1 MSMDF
6 QSTKEQEMIRS
17 MVSEFAEKEIKPIA
31 SEIDETGEFPWD
43 NINKMAKLNLLG
55 LPIPKK
61 YGGAGVET
69 VSYVMAVEE
78 VAKRCASTA
87 VIMSVHTSVGTYPIY
102 LFGTEEQKGKFVT
115 PLAKGERIG
124 AFALTEPGAGS
135 DAASVQTTAILE
147 GDSYVLN
154 GSKIFITNGGVA
166 GSVVVM
172 AMTDKSKRHRGISAF
187 IVEKDTQG
195 FTIGS
200 KEKTMGMIGSDTSEL
215 VFEDCMV
222 PRENL
227 LGKEGMGFQIAM
239 KALDAGRI
247 GIAAQALGIA
257 EAALSESIKY
267 SKEREQFGKPIAK
280 FQAVQW
286 MIANMACEIEAARM
300 LVYNAAFLKDQG
312 KDYSS
317 EAAMAKLYA
326 SEAAR
331 RATIKAIQIHGGY
344 GYIKDYPVER
354 FFRDAK
360 VTEIYEGT
368 SEIQRLVIASS
379 LLK

>member
-1 MSMDF
+1 MDF
-6 QSTKEQEMIRS
+6 TLTKEQEMIKT
-17 MVSEFAEKEIKPIA
+17 MVSEFAEKEVKPHA
-31 SEIDETGEFPWD
+31 QLIDETADFPWET
-43 NINKMAKLNLLG
+43 INKMAKLNLLG
-55 LPIPKK
+55 LPIPQEL
-61 YGGAGVET
+61 GGAGVDT
-69 VSYVMAVEE
+69 VSYVLAVEE
-78 VAKRCASTA
+78 ISKRCASTG

-102 LFGTEEQKGKFVT
+102 LFGTEEQKKKFVI

-124 AFALTEPGAGS
+124 AFALTEPSAGS
-135 DAASVQTTAILE
+135 DAAGVQTTAVLS
-147 GDSYVLN
+147 GDHYILN

-166 GSVVVM
+166 GSVIVM
-172 AMTDKSKRHRGISAF
+172 AMTDKSKGHRGISAF
-187 IVEKDTQG
+187 IVEKGTNG

-215 VFEDCMV
+215 VFENCTI
-222 PRENL
+222 PKENL
-227 LGKEGMGFQIAM
+227 LGKEGMGFKIAM
-239 KALDAGRI
+239 TALDGGRI

-257 EAALSESIKY
+257 EAALEESIKY
-267 SKEREQFGKPIAK
+267 SKEREQFNRPIAK

-300 LVYNAAFLKDQG
+300 LIYNAALK
-312 KDYSS
+312 KDSGANYTK

-326 SEAAR
+326 PEVAM
-331 RATIKAIQIHGGY
+331 RATTKAIQIHGGY

-360 VTEIYEGT
+360 ITEIYEGT
-368 SEIQRLVIASS
+368 SEIQRLVIASN

>member
-1 MSMDF
+1 MDF
-6 QSTKEQEMIRS
+6 QPTKEQQMIRT
-17 MVSEFAEKEIKPIA
+17 MVSEFAEKEIKPLA
-31 SEIDETGEFPWD
+31 AEIDETGEFPWQT
-43 NINKMAKLNLLG
+43 INKMAKLNLMG
-55 LPIPKK
+55 LPIPKDL
-61 YGGAGVET
+61 GGAGVDT
-69 VSYVMAVEE
+69 ISYAIAVEE
-78 VAKRCASTA
+78 IARRCASTA

-102 LFGTEEQKGKFVT
+102 LFGTEEQKEKFVP

-135 DAASVQTTAILE
+135 DAASVQTTAVLKGNHYIL
-147 GDSYVLN
+147 D

-166 GSVVVM
+166 GSVVVL
-172 AMTDKSKRHRGISAF
+172 AMTDKSKGHRGISAF
-187 IVEKDTQG
+187 VVEKDTEG

-215 VFEDCMV
+215 VFENCKV
-222 PRENL
+222 PKENL
-227 LGKEGMGFQIAM
+227 LGNEGMGFKIGM
-239 KALDAGRI
+239 KALDGGRI

-257 EAALSESIKY
+257 EAALSEGIKY
-267 SKEREQFGKPIAK
+267 AKEREQFGRPIAK

-286 MIANMACEIEAARM
+286 MIANMTCEIEAARM
-300 LVYNAAFLKDQG
+300 LVYQAAYMKDQG
-312 KDYSS
+312 TDFSK

-326 SEAAR
+326 SEVAMRSA
-331 RATIKAIQIHGGY
+331 IKSLQIHGGY

-368 SEIQRLVIASS
+368 SEIQRMVIAAN
-379 LLK
+379 LLR

>member
-1 MSMDF
+1 
-6 QSTKEQEMIRS
+6 MIRA
-17 MVSEFAEKEIKPIA
+17 MVSEFAEKEIKPLA
-31 SEIDETGEFPWD
+31 AEIDETGEFPWQT
-43 NINKMAKLNLLG
+43 INKMAKLNLMG
-55 LPIPKK
+55 LPIPKEL
-61 YGGAGVET
+61 GGAGVDT
-69 VSYVMAVEE
+69 ISYAMAVEE
-78 VAKRCASTA
+78 IAKRCASTA

-102 LFGTEEQKGKFVT
+102 LFGTEEQKEKFVP
-115 PLAKGERIG
+115 PLARGERIG

-135 DAASVQTTAILE
+135 DVASIQTTAVLKGE
-147 GDSYVLN
+147 HYVLD

-166 GSVVVM
+166 GSVVVL

-187 IVEKDTQG
+187 IVEKDTEG

-215 VFEDCMV
+215 VFENCKV
-222 PRENL
+222 PKENL
-227 LGKEGMGFQIAM
+227 LGKEGMGFKIGM
-239 KALDAGRI
+239 KALDGGRI

-257 EAALSESIKY
+257 EAALSEGIKY
-267 SKEREQFGKPIAK
+267 AKEREQFGRPIAK

-286 MIANMACEIEAARM
+286 MIADMACEIEAARM
-300 LVYNAAFLKDQG
+300 LVYHAAYMKDQG
-312 KDYSS
+312 ADYSK

-326 SEAAR
+326 SEVAMRSA
-331 RATIKAIQIHGGY
+331 IKSLQIHGGY

-368 SEIQRLVIASS
+368 SEIQRMVIAAN
-379 LLK
+379 LLR

>member
-1 MSMDF
+1 MDF
-6 QSTKEQEMIRS
+6 QPTKEQEMIRT
-17 MVSEFAEKEIKPIA
+17 MVSEFAEKEIKPFA
-31 SEIDETGEFPWD
+31 AEIDETGEFPWQT
-43 NINKMAKLNLLG
+43 INKMAKLNLMG
-55 LPIPKK
+55 LPISKEL
-61 YGGAGVET
+61 GGAGVDT
-69 VSYVMAVEE
+69 ISYAMAVEE

-102 LFGTEEQKGKFVT
+102 LFGTEEQKEKFVP

-135 DAASVQTTAILE
+135 DAASVQTTAVLKSNHYIL
-147 GDSYVLN
+147 D

-166 GSVVVM
+166 GSVVVL
-172 AMTDKSKRHRGISAF
+172 AMTDKSKGHRGISAF
-187 IVEKDTQG
+187 ILEKGTEG

-215 VFEDCMV
+215 VFENCKV
-222 PRENL
+222 PKENL
-227 LGKEGMGFQIAM
+227 LGREGMGFKIGM
-239 KALDAGRI
+239 KALDGGRI

-257 EAALSESIKY
+257 EAALSEGIKY
-267 SKEREQFGKPIAK
+267 AKEREQFGRPIAK

-300 LVYNAAFLKDQG
+300 LVYQAAYMKDQG
-312 KDYSS
+312 LDFSK

-326 SEAAR
+326 SEVAMR
-331 RATIKAIQIHGGY
+331 STIKSLQIHGGY

-368 SEIQRLVIASS
+368 SEIQRLVIATN
-379 LLK
+379 LLR

>member
-1 MSMDF
+1 MDF
-6 QSTKEQEMIRS
+6 QPTKEQEMIRT
-17 MVSEFAEKEIKPIA
+17 MVSEFAEKEIKPLA
-31 SEIDETGEFPWD
+31 AEIDETGEFPWQT
-43 NINKMAKLNLLG
+43 INKMAELNLMG
-55 LPIPKK
+55 LPIPKEL
-61 YGGAGVET
+61 GGAGVDT
-69 VSYVMAVEE
+69 ISYAMAVEE
-78 VAKRCASTA
+78 IAKRCASTA

-102 LFGTEEQKGKFVT
+102 LFGTEEQKQKFVP

-135 DAASVQTTAILE
+135 DAASVQTTAVLKGSHYIL
-147 GDSYVLN
+147 D

-166 GSVVVM
+166 GSVVVL
-172 AMTDKSKRHRGISAF
+172 AMTDKSKGHRGISAF
-187 IVEKDTQG
+187 IVEKGTEG

-215 VFEDCMV
+215 VFENCKV
-222 PRENL
+222 PKENL
-227 LGKEGMGFQIAM
+227 LGKEGMGFKIGM
-239 KALDAGRI
+239 KALDGGRI

-257 EAALSESIKY
+257 EAALSEGIKY
-267 SKEREQFGKPIAK
+267 SKEREQFGRPIAK

-300 LVYNAAFLKDQG
+300 LVYQAAYIKDQESDFS
-312 KDYSS
+312 K

-326 SEAAR
+326 SEVAMRSA
-331 RATIKAIQIHGGY
+331 IKSLQIHGGY

-368 SEIQRLVIASS
+368 SEIQRMVIAAN
-379 LLK
+379 LLR

>member
-1 MSMDF
+1 MDF
-6 QSTKEQEMIRS
+6 TLTKEQEMIKT
-17 MVSEFAEKEIKPIA
+17 MVSEFAEKEVKPYA
-31 SEIDETGEFPWD
+31 QLIDETADFPWET
-43 NINKMAKLNLLG
+43 INKMAKLNLLG
-55 LPIPKK
+55 LPIPQEL
-61 YGGAGVET
+61 GGAGVDT
-69 VSYVMAVEE
+69 VSYVLAVDEIS
-78 VAKRCASTA
+78 KRCASTG

-102 LFGTEEQKGKFVT
+102 LFGTEEQKKKFVI

-124 AFALTEPGAGS
+124 AFALTEPSAGS
-135 DAASVQTTAILE
+135 DAAGVQTTAVLSNDHYI
-147 GDSYVLN
+147 LN

-166 GSVVVM
+166 GSVIVM
-172 AMTDKSKRHRGISAF
+172 AMTEKSKGHRGISAF
-187 IVEKDTQG
+187 IVEKGTNG

-215 VFEDCMV
+215 VFENCTI
-222 PRENL
+222 PKENL
-227 LGKEGMGFQIAM
+227 LGKEGMGFKIAM
-239 KALDAGRI
+239 TALDGGRI

-257 EAALSESIKY
+257 EAALEESIKY
-267 SKEREQFGKPIAK
+267 SKEREQFNRPIAK

-300 LVYNAAFLKDQG
+300 LIYNAALK
-312 KDYSS
+312 KDSGANYTK

-326 SEAAR
+326 PEVAM
-331 RATIKAIQIHGGY
+331 RATTKAIQIHGGY

-360 VTEIYEGT
+360 ITEIYEGT
-368 SEIQRLVIASS
+368 SEIQRLVIASN

>member
-1 MSMDF
+1 MDF
-6 QSTKEQEMIRS
+6 RPTKEQEMIRC

-55 LPIPKK
+55 LPIPKN

-102 LFGTEEQKGKFVT
+102 LFGTDEQKEKFVT

-135 DAASVQTTAILE
+135 DAAAVQTTAKLE
-147 GDSYVLN
+147 GDSYILN

-172 AMTDKSKRHRGISAF
+172 AMTDKSQRHRGISAP
-187 IVEKDTQG
+187 G

-215 VFEDCMV
+215 VFEDCTV
-222 PRENL
+222 PKENL
-227 LGKEGMGFQIAM
+227 LGKEGMGFRIAM

-280 FQAVQW
+280 FQAIQW
-286 MIANMACEIEAARM
+286 MIANMASEIEAARM
-300 LVYNAAFLKDQG
+300 LVYNAAYLKDQG
-312 KDYSS
+312 LDYST

-331 RATIKAIQIHGGY
+331 KATIKAIQVHGGY

>member
-1 MSMDF
+1 MDF
-6 QSTKEQEMIRS
+6 RPTKEQEMIRN
-17 MVSEFAEKEIKPIA
+17 MVSEFAEKEIKPLA
-31 SEIDETGEFPWD
+31 KEIDETGEFPWQT
-43 NINKMAKLNLLG
+43 IKKMAELNLMG
-55 LPIPKK
+55 LPIPTE
-61 YGGAGVET
+61 YGGAGVDT
-69 VSYVMAVEE
+69 ISYAIAIEE
-78 VAKRCASTA
+78 IAKRCASTA
-87 VIMSVHTSVGTYPIY
+87 VIVSVHTSVGTYPIY
-102 LFGTEEQKGKFVT
+102 IFGTKEQKEKFVV

-135 DAASVQTTAILE
+135 DAASVQTTAVKK
-147 GDSYVLN
+147 GDNYILN

-172 AMTDKSKRHRGISAF
+172 AMTDKSKRHRGISAL
-187 IVEKDTQG
+187 IVEKDTEG

-215 VFEDCMV
+215 VFENCKV
-222 PRENL
+222 PKENL
-227 LGKEGMGFQIAM
+227 LGSEGMGFTIAM
-239 KALDAGRI
+239 KALDGGRV

-257 EAALSESIKY
+257 EAALDESIKY
-267 SKEREQFGKPIAK
+267 AKEREQFGRPIAK

-286 MIANMACEIEAARM
+286 MISNMACEIEAARM
-300 LVYNAAFLKDQG
+300 LTYQAAFLKDKG
-312 KDYSS
+312 VDFSK

-326 SEAAR
+326 SYVAR
-331 RATIKAIQIHGGY
+331 NSTIKALQIHGGY